1 MKSQIHAHQKNN
13 LKIVSKKS
21 IIILGLALVAFANV
35 SFATNENSLSIT
47 KELVSNAPT
56 PLCTAIIKGDFETVK
71 KFIEYGSDV
80 NENFEGVT
88 PLMLAAR
95 YNRVEIIKLLLEK
108 GAKLDAKDQR
118 GNNALYYAVSS
129 KSTDAIAVLKQS

>member
-1 MKSQIHAHQKNN
+1 M
-13 LKIVSKKS
+13 KKS

-35 SFATNENSLSIT
+35 SFATNSNSLSIS
-47 KELVSNAPT
+47 KEVSFNAPT
-56 PLCTAIIKGDFETVK
+56 PLCTAVIKGDIETVK

-80 NENFEGVT
+80 NENFDGVT

-108 GAKLDAKDQR
+108 GAKLDAKDDR
-118 GNNALYYAVSS
+118 GNTALYYAVAS

>member
-1 MKSQIHAHQKNN
+1 MKSQIKENQKDN
-13 LKIVSKKS
+13 LKIVSKKAAL
-21 IIILGLALVAFANV
+21 ILGIALVAFADV
-35 SFATNENSLSIT
+35 SFAKNVETLSIS
-47 KELVSNAPT
+47 KELFFNNPT
-56 PLCTAIIKGDFETVK
+56 PLCRAISKGDLDAVK

-80 NENFEGVT
+80 NESFEGVT

-108 GAKLDAKDQR
+108 GAKADAKDER
-118 GNNALYYAVSS
+118 GHSALYYAESS